1 MGPMKVGRGG
11 ARPHRGRPLRRG
23 GSSGVAIRERLGVEA
38 PREPD
43 QATPRRRSGAPTQ
56 ARLLALRVLERVERA
71 RAYADLALHGAFQRS
86 ELTALDRGLA
96 TELVYG
102 TLRWRGR
109 IDYLLDRVLDRE
121 LGRLEPLV
129 RAALRL
135 GAYQILFSDRIP
147 ASAAVDQSVRC
158 VRATGAERATGL
170 VNAVLRRLREQ
181 HASIPLPGLEEDPL
195 GHLVHALSLPEWIAR
210 RWLADF
216 GAEEAAALLRAL
228 NQVPPR
234 ALRANPLRCTREEL
248 LGELRERFP
257 AAAPSRLAP
266 RGILLGPRGDAGR
279 DPAFL
284 AGLCTIQDEASQAVV
299 ALLAPQPGERVLDTC
314 AAPGAKATA
323 AAEDVGPEGRVVA
336 LDRHG
341 RRLDLLRRDARRL
354 GLANVEVRQ
363 ADATLPLP
371 ESFDSAFDRVLVD
384 APCSGLGTLRRNP
397 DARWRLRPADPGRLA
412 RVQGALLR
420 SAARAVRRGGT
431 LVYSTCTVLREENE
445 EVVQDFLEGHP
456 HFRIP
461 DRRSLPEV
469 VRPLVGEDGA
479 LRCLPHRHGTD
490 GFFAVRMERVA

>member
-1 MGPMKVGRGG
+1 MDTMKVGRGG

-23 GSSGVAIRERLGVEA
+23 ARPGAVLRERPGPDA

-43 QATPRRRSGAPTQ
+43 QATPRRRTGAPTQ

-71 RAYADLALHGAFQRS
+71 RAYADLALHGAFQQT
-86 ELTALDRGLA
+86 ELTALDRALA

-109 IDYLLDRVLDRE
+109 IDYLLNRVLDRE
-121 LGRLEPLV
+121 IDSLEPLV
-129 RAALRL
+129 LAALRL

-158 VRATGAERATGL
+158 VRAAGAERATGL
-170 VNAVLRRLREQ
+170 INAVLRRLRER
-181 HASIPLPGLEEDPL
+181 HASIPLPSLGEDPL
-195 GHLVHALSLPEWIAR
+195 GHLAHALSLPPWIAE
-210 RWLADF
+210 RWLADH
-216 GAEEAAALLRAL
+216 GPEEAAALLRAL

-234 ALRANPLRCTREEL
+234 ALRVNPLRRTREAL
-248 LGELRERFP
+248 LEELRERFP
-257 AAAPSRLAP
+257 AATPSTLAP

-299 ALLAPQPGERVLDTC
+299 ALLAPERGDRVLDTC

-323 AAEDVGPEGRVVA
+323 AAEDVGPDGRVIA

-354 GLANVEVRQ
+354 GLANIEVRR

-371 ESFDSAFDRVLVD
+371 DSFDSSFDRVLVD

-397 DARWRLRPADPGRLA
+397 DARWRLRPGDPARLA
-412 RVQGALLR
+412 RVQAALLR
-420 SAARAVRRGGT
+420 SAARAVRPGGT

-445 EVVQDFLEGHP
+445 EVVEDFLAHHP
-456 HFRIP
+456 GFRIP
-461 DRRSLPEV
+461 ERERLPEAV
-469 VRPLVGEDGA
+469 QPLVGEDGA
-479 LRCLPHRHGTD
+479 LRCFPHRHGTD
-490 GFFAVRMERVA
+490 GFFAVRMERVE